1 MTAEEQ
7 AVVPAMP
14 AQDFPGC
21 AELRAQVPAA
31 VVTDRCNLPYFEVH
45 SIKDE
50 PAALPHPEQLVIDP
64 PATWHED
71 SGS

>member
-7 AVVPAMP
+7 AGVPAMP
-14 AQDFPGC
+14 VQDFLGC
-21 AELRAQVPAA
+21 EQLRAQVPAA

-45 SIKDE
+45 SIEDE
-50 PAALPHPEQLVIDP
+50 PAALPHPGQPVIDP